1 MNLFM
6 KLVEPYKLVMISAGR
21 YQSSISCIHSGDS
34 VIYRYTH
41 GIVIVVKVQVS
52 RVDNGQSVSKEIRA
66 REVPACIPMEGFT
79 RNQTI
84 LLSLYITCELTAK
97 QLYNLYHA
105 SYSPERFVL
114 SLIGV
119 IPLCQIY
126 SQHNQTSVSITLNV
140 ISSFSDIIY
149 TFI

>member
-52 RVDNGQSVSKEIRA
+52 RVDNG
-66 REVPACIPMEGFT
+66 
-79 RNQTI
+79 
-84 LLSLYITCELTAK
+84 
-97 QLYNLYHA
+97 
-105 SYSPERFVL
+105 
-114 SLIGV
+114 
-119 IPLCQIY
+119 
-126 SQHNQTSVSITLNV
+126 
-140 ISSFSDIIY
+140 
-149 TFI
+149 